1 MRSIRCFCLFRR
13 FAFRFLT
20 TMSSPEP
27 NMRHMDRLDCI
38 GMVARWR
45 PVHRGHAP
53 VLRAL
58 CERASQALIGIGS
71 SNRYDLRNPF
81 TLEETIDMIRL
92 VLTGR
97 QNYTLIPV
105 PDLDDGP
112 RWRIMVIEL
121 FGALDLFVT
130 DNPYVSS
137 LLVADYRIVKP
148 VELVP
153 EDEKMALDGSMVR
166 REMARGDGWQALVPK
181 EVADYIAARRLD
193 ERFRREFGLQ
203 TLALDAIMERRT
215 DVFMG

>member
-1 MRSIRCFCLFRR
+1 MARGRQLSRPLFTIPI
-13 FAFRFLT
+13 LT
-20 TMSSPEP
+20 TMSSTEHNIRPI
-27 NMRHMDRLDCI
+27 DRFERI

-58 CERASQALIGIGS
+58 CDGASQALIGIGS

-81 TLEETIDMIRL
+81 TLEEAVDMIRL

-97 QNYTLIPV
+97 KNYTLIPV

-112 RWRIMVIEL
+112 RWRVMVMEL
-121 FGALDLFVT
+121 FGPLDRFVT

-137 LLVADYRIVKP
+137 LLAADYSIIKP
-148 VELVP
+148 AELVP
-153 EDEKMALDGSMVR
+153 EDEKVAVDGRMVR
-166 REMARGDGWQALVPK
+166 REMARGDGWRDLVP
-181 EVADYIAARRLD
+181 EEIAAYVAARGLD

-203 TLALDAIMERRT
+203 TLALDAIIGGKT